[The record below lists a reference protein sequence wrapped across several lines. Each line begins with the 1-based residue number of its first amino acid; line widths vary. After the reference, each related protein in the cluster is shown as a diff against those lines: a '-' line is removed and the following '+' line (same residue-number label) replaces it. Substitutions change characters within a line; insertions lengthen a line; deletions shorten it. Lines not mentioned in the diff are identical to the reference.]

1 MSVIMDAPL
10 ESIPAQYQCYLSD
23 KIIESIKPYHV
34 RASNFGIIK
43 TPDAYL
49 VRVEKRRFSL
59 IPYADVQ
66 QIYLDESVIPESDD
80 GAYIDLVIDWKYE
93 GAEGKVRIR
102 EFILTF
108 LNVYYLDSPAKRAA
122 ARFFGSHFREN
133 EFSCLSPEASR

>member
-10 ESIPAQYQCYLSD
+10 ESIPARYLQYLTD
-23 KIIESIKPYHV
+23 KCIESIKPYHI
-34 RASNFGIIK
+34 RASNYGIIK

-49 VRVEKRRFSL
+49 VRIEKRRFSL
-59 IPYADVQ
+59 IPYAEVQ

-80 GAYIDLVIDWKYE
+80 GAYIDLVIAWKYE

-102 EFILTF
+102 KFILTF

-122 ARFFGSHFREN
+122 VRFFGSHFREN
-133 EFSCLSPEASR
+133 KYSCFVPDSSR